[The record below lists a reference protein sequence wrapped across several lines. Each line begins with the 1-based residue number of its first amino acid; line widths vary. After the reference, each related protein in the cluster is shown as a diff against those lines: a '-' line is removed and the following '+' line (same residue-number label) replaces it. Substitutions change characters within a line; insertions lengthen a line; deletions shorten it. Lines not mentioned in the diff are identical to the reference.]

1 MAGTSPAMTLRIG
14 RMLADINAGRQHI
27 SNQFE
32 QVGRA
37 WAAAMLGGEPGKDL
51 ML

>member
-1 MAGTSPAMTLRIG
+1 MQRRHG
-14 RMLADINAGRQHI
+14 RQRFGRVLADINVGRQHI

-37 WAAAMLGGEPGKDL
+37 WAAVLFGGEPGKDL